1 MLKHLIILL
10 LTSGLYSDVII
21 YEPSPFVT
29 VVKRDVKFIGIFTDG
44 VKYKVNSSDYEFIEC
59 NLIVEILDDN
69 ENPIEFN
76 CKLIQTYNH
85 VYNLIKKNTIN
96 EEELSKTNQSIEVEN
111 NPTIQLINNK
121 NNKDIPIAKEVLSS
135 NKTKQTNLLELF
147 GGTNPCSDEK
157 LVILHDKSIAEVS
170 DREFEYYKIQSKKC
184 NEYIKYTLDSQNEN
198 NVTITNPIVNNNNLA
213 EESISKETLFLFGKK
228 DPNIARIFNFFIPSS
243 GHAYIG
249 KWEQGFPC
257 LILSFCGVIIST
269 SQAQTGAFFILGAS
283 IWSIIDGNK
292 VVKEHNNE
300 LYKSIYG
307 INMPEEFYKKYN
319 LK

>member
-135 NKTKQTNLLELF
+135 NKTKEPLLKLF
-147 GGTNPCSDEK
+147 
-157 LVILHDKSIAEVS
+157 IA
-170 DREFEYYKIQSKKC
+170 
-184 NEYIKYTLDSQNEN
+184 
-198 NVTITNPIVNNNNLA
+198 
-213 EESISKETLFLFGKK
+213 SISYI
-228 DPNIARIFNFFIPSS
+228 NIIV
-243 GHAYIG
+243 Y
-249 KWEQGFPC
+249 
-257 LILSFCGVIIST
+257 T
-269 SQAQTGAFFILGAS
+269 
-283 IWSIIDGNK
+283 
-292 VVKEHNNE
+292 
-300 LYKSIYG
+300 
-307 INMPEEFYKKYN
+307 
-319 LK
+319 

>member
-44 VKYKVNSSDYEFIEC
+44 VKYKVNSSEYEFIDC

-69 ENPIEFN
+69 ENSIEFN

-85 VYNLIKKNTIN
+85 VYNLIKKNNIN
-96 EEELSKTNQSIEVEN
+96 EEEISKTDQSTKVD
-111 NPTIQLINNK
+111 
-121 NNKDIPIAKEVLSS
+121 KDIPIAKEVLSS
-135 NKTKQTNLLELF
+135 NTTNKTKQTNLLELF
-147 GGTNPCSDEK
+147 GGANPCSDEK
-157 LVILHDKSIAEVS
+157 LVILHDKGIAEVS

-198 NVTITNPIVNNNNLA
+198 NVTIINPIVDNNNLI
-213 EESISKETLFLFGKK
+213 EKSISKEALFLFGRK

-257 LILSFCGVIIST
+257 LILSFCGVIISA

-292 VVKEHNNE
+292 AVKEHNNE